1 MIGLSSST
9 YYHQPKRLRASRE
22 REDAELRD
30 AIEAIQAD
38 FPKAGYRTVGQYLK
52 RRGRFVGERKIRRIM
67 RRFSLQAEVKR
78 AFVHTTDSNHSHRV
92 YPNLLPGRCLTGI
105 NQAWAADLT
114 YIRIANGFVYLAVI
128 LDLFS
133 RKVIGWAISKHIDA
147 ELALAALRQAIQT
160 RCPPEGCVHHS
171 DRGVQYLCNDYV
183 ALLTER
189 KFAISNS
196 AKGNPY
202 HNAFVESFMKTL
214 KQEEVYLA
222 SYETYLDV
230 LENLPSFIEEVY
242 NEKRVHSG
250 IDYLTPSELEEKIK
264 LDPTLASRF
273 VLQL

>member
-1 MIGLSSST
+1 MIGLSPST
-9 YYHQPKRLRASRE
+9 FYYRPRRSRESRE
-22 REDAELRD
+22 REDAELRA

-38 FPKAGYRTVGQYLK
+38 FPQAGYRTVQRYL
-52 RRGRFVGERKIRRIM
+52 RRAGRWVGERRIRRVM
-67 RRFSLQAEVKR
+67 KRFSLHAEIRR

-92 YPNLLPGRCLTGI
+92 YPNLLPGKRLTGL

-133 RKVIGWAISKHIDA
+133 RRVIGWAISKHIDA
-147 ELALAALRQAIQT
+147 ELALAALRQAIQA
-160 RCPPEGCVHHS
+160 RRPPAGCVHHS
-171 DRGVQYLCNDYV
+171 DRGVQYLCNAYV
-183 ALLTER
+183 ALLNEHGL
-189 KFAISNS
+189 AISNS

-222 SYETYLDV
+222 NYETYLDV
-230 LENLPSFIEEVY
+230 LENLPTFIEEVY

-250 IDYLTPSELEEKIK
+250 IDYLTPSELEERIKI
-264 LDPTLASRF
+264 DPSTASRF

>member
-1 MIGLSSST
+1 MIGLSPST
-9 YYHQPKRLRASRE
+9 YYHQPRRRRASRE

-30 AIEAIQAD
+30 AIEAIQVD

-52 RRGRFVGERKIRRIM
+52 RCGRFVGERKIRRIM
-67 RRFSLQAEVKR
+67 RQFSLHAEIKR

-92 YPNLLPGRCLTGI
+92 YPNLLPGKRLTDI
-105 NQAWAADLT
+105 NQAWGADLT

-133 RKVIGWAISKHIDA
+133 RRVIGWAISKHIDA
-147 ELALAALRQAIQT
+147 ELALAALKQAIQS
-160 RCPPEGCVHHS
+160 RQPPPGCIHHS
-171 DRGVQYLCNDYV
+171 DRGVQYLCHDYV
-183 ALLTER
+183 AALNEH

-250 IDYLTPSELEEKIK
+250 IDYLTPSELGERIKI
-264 LDPTLASRF
+264 DPTLASRF
-273 VLQL
+273 VLEL

>member
-1 MIGLSSST
+1 MIGLSPST
-9 YYHQPKRLRASRE
+9 YYYTPKRSRASRE

-30 AIEAIQAD
+30 AIEAVQVE
-38 FPKAGYRTVGQYLK
+38 FPKAGYRTAQRYL
-52 RRGRFVGERKIRRIM
+52 RRQGRFVGERKIRRIM
-67 RRFSLQAEVKR
+67 KQFSLHAEIKR
-78 AFVHTTDSNHSHRV
+78 AFVHTTDSNHPHRV

-105 NQAWAADLT
+105 NQAWAADIT
-114 YIRIANGFVYLAVI
+114 YIRIVNGFVYLAVI

-133 RKVIGWAISKHIDA
+133 RRVIGWAISKHIDA
-147 ELALAALRQAIQT
+147 ALACAALNHAI
-160 RCPPEGCVHHS
+160 RLRAPPAGCVHHS
-171 DRGVQYLCNDYV
+171 DRGAQYLCHDYV
-183 ALLTER
+183 AILTAH

-202 HNAFVESFMKTL
+202 HNAFAESFMKTL

-222 SYETYLDV
+222 NYETYLDV

-250 IDYLTPSELEEKIK
+250 IDYLTPSELEAKIK
-264 LDPTLASRF
+264 LDPTSASRF

>member
-1 MIGLSSST
+1 MIGLSPST
-9 YYHQPKRLRASRE
+9 FYYQPKRSRASRE

-30 AIEAIQAD
+30 AIESIQTE
-38 FPKAGYRTVGQYLK
+38 FPKAGYRTAQRYLR
-52 RRGRFVGERKIRRIM
+52 RRGRFVGERRIRRVM
-67 RRFSLQAEVKR
+67 KQFSLHAEIKR

-92 YPNLLPGRCLTGI
+92 YPNLLPGKRLTGI
-105 NQAWAADLT
+105 NQGWAADIT
-114 YIRIANGFVYLAVI
+114 YIRVVNGFVYLAVI

-133 RKVIGWAISKHIDA
+133 RKVVGWAISKHIDA
-147 ELALAALRQAIQT
+147 TLVLAALKQAIQT
-160 RCPPEGCVHHS
+160 RQPPAGCVHHS

-183 ALLTER
+183 ALLNEH
-189 KFAISNS
+189 KLAISNS

-202 HNAFVESFMKTL
+202 HNAFAESFMKTL

-222 SYETYLDV
+222 NYATYLDV

-264 LDPTLASRF
+264 LDPTLTNRF
-273 VLQL
+273 VLEL

>member
-1 MIGLSSST
+1 MIGLSPST
-9 YYHQPKRLRASRE
+9 YYYRPKRSRDSRE

-30 AIEAIQAD
+30 AIEAVQVD
-38 FPKAGYRTVGQYLK
+38 FPKAGYRTVQVYLR
-52 RRGRFVGERKIRRIM
+52 RRGRWVGERKIRRIM
-67 RRFSLQAEVKR
+67 RQFSLHAEIKR
-78 AFVHTTDSNHSHRV
+78 AFVYTTDSNHPHRV
-92 YPNLLPGRCLTGI
+92 YPNLLPGKCCTDI
-105 NQAWAADLT
+105 NQVWAADIT
-114 YIRIANGFVYLAVI
+114 YIRIVNGFVYLAVI

-147 ELALAALRQAIQT
+147 ELACAALRHAIQL
-160 RCPPEGCVHHS
+160 RQPLEGCVHHS

-183 ALLTER
+183 ALLNEHG
-189 KFAISNS
+189 FAISNS

-202 HNAFVESFMKTL
+202 HNAFAESFLKTL

-222 SYETYLDV
+222 NYETYLDV

-250 IDYLTPSELEEKIK
+250 IDYLTPSELEAQIKI
-264 LDPTLASRF
+264 DPTLASRF